1 MAEFPGFPGGGFDF
15 GYAEAGAALAG
26 LVVRDVSGNPRSGVF
41 PSKANLITGRSD
53 WNVDV
58 AAFVVVRGDGRKV
71 LIGGADDTVQA
82 AITPAPA
89 SNSRIDVVYAL
100 ARNVDAGDASGCV
113 HVVTGVPGP
122 IPVKPAVPAGGV
134 ELGTV
139 TVPATATGT
148 SSSTIANTF
157 KQSCAAGGVVPFR
170 DFADRDGFA
179 AVDGQFGTVGDA
191 MFQRSGGVWVPV
203 TSGSV
208 LLRPTGS
215 SDTINTDG
223 SVSFSAKSSVSL
235 DGVFSSGFSAYDIV
249 VEIDSAAADGDVS
262 MTLRSGGSA
271 AGGTTYA
278 SSGIESAVGVG
289 PSRRESSSI
298 ANLGRFASNG
308 ALQVMTV
315 SNPAETRRK
324 FVTFQSFDASV
335 YQRTGGAVVASSTA
349 CDGVQL
355 GFSNPG
361 GSVNVTGNIKV
372 YGKR

>member
-1 MAEFPGFPGGGFDF
+1 MEFPGFPGGGFDF

-26 LVVRDVSGNPRSGVF
+26 LVVRDVSGNVRSGVM

-82 AITPAPA
+82 AIAPAPA
-89 SNSRIDVVYAL
+89 SNSRIDLVWAL
-100 ARNVDAGDASGCV
+100 ARNVDAGDLTGCV
-113 HVVTGVPGP
+113 HVVTGVPGAL
-122 IPVKPAVPAGGV
+122 PVKPALPAGGV

-148 SSSTIANTF
+148 SSATIVNTF
-157 KQSCAAGGVVPFR
+157 KQTCAAGGVILFT
-170 DFADRDGFA
+170 DAADRDGFA
-179 AVDGQFGTVGDA
+179 AVDGQFGSIGNA
-191 MFQRSGGVWVPV
+191 LWQRSGGAWVPV

-208 LLRPTGS
+208 LLSPTGS
-215 SDTINTDG
+215 SDTINADG
-223 SVSFSAKSSVSL
+223 SVSFTGKSSVTL
-235 DGVFSSGFSAYDIV
+235 DGVFTSGFSAYEIV
-249 VEIDSAAADGDVS
+249 VEVDSAAADGDVS
-262 MTLRSGGSA
+262 FTLRTGGSA
-271 AGGTTYA
+271 VGGASYS

-298 ANLGRFASNG
+298 ANLGRFAASG

-315 SNPAETRRK
+315 ANPAEARRK
-324 FVTFQSFDASV
+324 FVTFQSFDSAV
-335 YQRTGGAVVASSTA
+335 YQRTGGAVVASTTS
-349 CDGVQL
+349 CDGIQF
-355 GFSNPG
+355 GFNNPG
-361 GSVNVTGNIKV
+361 GAVNVTGNIRV